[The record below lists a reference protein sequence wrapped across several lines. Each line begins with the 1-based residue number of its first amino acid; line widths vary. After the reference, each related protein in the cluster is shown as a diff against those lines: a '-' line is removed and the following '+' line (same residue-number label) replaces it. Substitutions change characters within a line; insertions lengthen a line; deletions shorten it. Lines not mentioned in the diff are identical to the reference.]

1 MTRKRHDLMLFG
13 CVLFA
18 VVALV
23 PSVTFTA
30 GKPTRRTVVIPAKTS
45 LDIRL
50 ASSLGS
56 EGEGREQP
64 VLASLAA
71 PVIVD
76 GVNVAPAASVLLGNV
91 IAATESAP
99 TAEISLRFDRLRV
112 GPTTY
117 DIRTTAVHLPSGGP
131 PRADDTVRISS
142 GTRFR
147 LELLEPVSIEVQRLR

>member
-1 MTRKRHDLMLFG
+1 MTRKRQGLMLFG
-13 CVLFA
+13 CVVFA
-18 VVALV
+18 FVALE

-50 ASSLGS
+50 ASSVGS
-56 EGEGREQP
+56 DGEGREQP
-64 VLASLAA
+64 VLASLAT

-91 IAATESAP
+91 IAATESVP
-99 TAEISLRFDRLRV
+99 SGEISLLFDRLRV

-117 DIRTTAVHLPSGGP
+117 DIRTTPVHLASGGP
-131 PRADDTVRISS
+131 PRADETVRIGS

-147 LELLEPVSIEVQRLR
+147 LELLEPVCIDVQRLR